1 MQPSQHTAPNTNRGN
16 VRAGYALSFAV
27 RKFAWPETCFLDR
40 DYTRPEETT
49 REQEKPSLSREP
61 IFFLHN
67 LSFVCHL
74 ERSIRAQARECA
86 VERPHDSRLDLTL
99 ANFLTVH
106 PAKKISASQKS
117 LSPRPSLRAGPEL
130 AEGDCLGKPQS
141 TGYRIQPHHSSH
153 TTLPVHPQRR
163 TYQSRK
169 PRTASRRC
177 SLTQAPRKPFTV
189 QQNSGIAEFLTSTQ
203 SQENL
208 GQALQLTI
216 ILQINCISKTNV
228 LISPSASR

>member
-1 MQPSQHTAPNTNRGN
+1 MQTSQHTAPNTSRGN

-130 AEGDCLGKPQS
+130 AEGDLFGEATEHWLPHP
-141 TGYRIQPHHSSH
+141 TTPLFPHHSSS
-153 TTLPVHPQRR
+153 TPPKKDVPKQE
-163 TYQSRK
+163 
-169 PRTASRRC
+169 
-177 SLTQAPRKPFTV
+177 APHRLQTV
-189 QQNSGIAEFLTSTQ
+189 
-203 SQENL
+203 
-208 GQALQLTI
+208 
-216 ILQINCISKTNV
+216 
-228 LISPSASR
+228 

>member
-1 MQPSQHTAPNTNRGN
+1 MQTSQHTAPNTSRGN

-49 REQEKPSLSREP
+49 SEQEKTSLSREP

-67 LSFVCHL
+67 LYFVCHL
-74 ERSIRAQARECA
+74 ERSIRGQARECA
-86 VERPHDSRLDLTL
+86 VERPHVSRLDLTL

-153 TTLPVHPQRR
+153 TTSSTPPKKDVPKQE
-163 TYQSRK
+163 
-169 PRTASRRC
+169 
-177 SLTQAPRKPFTV
+177 APHRLQTV
-189 QQNSGIAEFLTSTQ
+189 
-203 SQENL
+203 
-208 GQALQLTI
+208 
-216 ILQINCISKTNV
+216 
-228 LISPSASR
+228 